1 MVNSPDTVLRFKHS
15 LLCSQGKMDSLY
27 LVTLHLIIYV
37 CSTHG
42 VPIDDD
48 QALKP
53 CPKITPFKKV
63 NIDQLLGKWFLAI
76 MVIESEHEEFVE
88 DGVCI
93 HGELLRYNKTTLRQV
108 WNIDNPLLIGD
119 HSAVIE
125 LPTIENE
132 VGIWSIQSPL
142 GGEITA
148 TIIDADPDAHL
159 ILAFCGKKG
168 SDSLHM
174 WTVVVTRQNGI
185 AAPET
190 LKLSAILVKHGY
202 NPMASKI
209 ISWKN
214 CPIYTM
220 IP

>member
-1 MVNSPDTVLRFKHS
+1 MANSPDIVLRFKHS
-15 LLCSQGKMDSLY
+15 LLSSQCKMGSSY
-27 LVTLHLIIYV
+27 LITLQLIIYTYLV
-37 CSTHG
+37 YG
-42 VPIDDD
+42 GPIDDV
-48 QALKP
+48 QELKP
-53 CPKITPFKKV
+53 CPKIKPFNKV

-132 VGIWSIQSPL
+132 AGIWSIQSPL

-148 TIIDADPDAHL
+148 TTIDADPDTHL

-168 SDSLHM
+168 SNSLHM

-185 AAPET
+185 SAPET
-190 LKLSAILVKHGY
+190 LRLSAILVKHGY

-220 IP
+220 VP

>member
-1 MVNSPDTVLRFKHS
+1 MANSSETALWFKHS
-15 LLCSQGKMDSLY
+15 FICSQGKMESLH
-27 LVTLHLIIYV
+27 LVTLQLIIFA
-37 CSTHG
+37 CSACSG
-42 VPIDDD
+42 PIQGD
-48 QALKP
+48 QELKP
-53 CPKITPFKKV
+53 CPKIKPFNKV

-125 LPTIENE
+125 LPTIETE

-142 GGEITA
+142 GGDITA
-148 TIIDADPDAHL
+148 TIIDADPDTHL

-168 SDSLHM
+168 SEILHM

-190 LKLSAILVKHGY
+190 LRLSAILVKHGY